1 MKRSFKW
8 RCLGRSPII
17 VPSSFALKSSI
28 GRLDLSGSKI
38 VGSFIR
44 IFLELAQSW
53 WSQEVVGGYAGYR
66 MSKKRRAL
74 KDDIKRWNR
83 VVFGR
88 MDKSREALS
97 KIVED
102 LDKES
107 ESWDLRLEEV

>member
-1 MKRSFKW
+1 M
-8 RCLGRSPII
+8 
-17 VPSSFALKSSI
+17 
-28 GRLDLSGSKI
+28 
-38 VGSFIR
+38 
-44 IFLELAQSW
+44 
-53 WSQEVVGGYAGYR
+53 GGYAGYR
-66 MSKKRRAL
+66 MSKKCRAL

-83 VVFGR
+83 AVFGR